1 MNPNPTTTIAEDV
14 FDGRDIPCRVKH
26 GLILQ
31 RCAGLPVGAN
41 FILVNDHDPVP
52 LRYQLF
58 AEFPECFRWDYVET
72 GPEVFR
78 VRITKIA

>member
-52 LRYQLF
+52 LRYQIF
-58 AEFPECFRWDYVET
+58 AEFPECFRWDYVEQ